1 MGMTQQKQVSVV
13 RRKEGRE
20 NLRRVREF
28 LLRHPGAKQVD
39 IAKALGLSTM
49 AVSRHVRV
57 IRSSWEANHD

>member
-1 MGMTQQKQVSVV
+1 MSKLTGYAVV

-57 IRSSWEANHD
+57 IRDSWSKAHD

>member
-1 MGMTQQKQVSVV
+1 M
-13 RRKEGRE
+13 
-20 NLRRVREF
+20 RRVREF